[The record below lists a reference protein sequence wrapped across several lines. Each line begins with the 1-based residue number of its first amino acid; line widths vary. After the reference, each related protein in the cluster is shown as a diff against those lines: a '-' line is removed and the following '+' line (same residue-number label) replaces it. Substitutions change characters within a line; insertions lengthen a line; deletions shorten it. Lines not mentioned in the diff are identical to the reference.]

1 MSGSK
6 LNVLNQKSRLLPYG
20 QHKGML
26 MCCGCAKMEQPLPRC
41 WLPYAVNAEN
51 KFVLQGRLSCMKS
64 EMQHSLM
71 SPDAASSKSRAS
83 EVAADTGGAEAT

>member
-26 MCCGCAKMEQPLPRC
+26 MCCGCAKIEQPLPRC

-51 KFVLQGRLSCMKS
+51 KFVLQGSNHQEVS
-64 EMQHSLM
+64 MQNL
-71 SPDAASSKSRAS
+71 
-83 EVAADTGGAEAT
+83 AELHEI